1 MINWFIE
8 LMHTPMRDLNV
19 IQWAV
24 VVLLVLL
31 IVWAG
36 MLIKRPVRG

>member
-8 LMHTPMRDLNV
+8 LMYTPMRDLNV